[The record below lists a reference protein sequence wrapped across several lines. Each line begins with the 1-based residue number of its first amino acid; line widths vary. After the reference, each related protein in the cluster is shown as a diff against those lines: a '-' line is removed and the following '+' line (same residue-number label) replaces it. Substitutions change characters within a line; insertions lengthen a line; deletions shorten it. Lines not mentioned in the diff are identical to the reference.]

1 MTTRHWVKRSS
12 GGGCSATEFR
22 RRAKS
27 FHQSLLRFDPVSTHD
42 RIERNDWHHPIRFLW
57 YRRGSRD
64 CRAACKKLIWVGDFR
79 VRLHELLA
87 TEATKAP
94 IANATHLPLDKI
106 LDRLADTRQIKPAHA
121 AKLAESIAAI
131 GLINAIAVDNQG
143 RLLAGGHRRAAIGL
157 LPPSAMAKWFSNGI
171 PVRMFD
177 FDAALEPDKALA
189 VEASENEQR
198 LNYTPAEVR
207 DLADRLTAEG
217 YRRTA
222 GKPKKGEKAL
232 TPALAIIVGVSKRT
246 IERHLNP
253 QTPTPVGVST
263 QLRKLQCDLTRMAIL
278 EGVPDKIAEQC
289 MKLAGQIERED
300 V

>member
-1 MTTRHWVKRSS
+1 M
-12 GGGCSATEFR
+12 
-22 RRAKS
+22 
-27 FHQSLLRFDPVSTHD
+27 
-42 RIERNDWHHPIRFLW
+42 
-57 YRRGSRD
+57 
-64 CRAACKKLIWVGDFR
+64 KLNQ
-79 VRLHELLA
+79 LLA
-87 TEATKAP
+87 AEAARSP
-94 IANATHLPLDKI
+94 VGNATHLPLDKI
-106 LDRLADTRQIKPAHA
+106 IDRLSDTRQIKPAHA

-143 RLLAGGHRRAAIGL
+143 RLLAGGHRRAAIASL
-157 LPPSAMAKWFSNGI
+157 TPDVLAQWFAAGI

-207 DLADRLTAEG
+207 ELADRLTAQG
-217 YRRTA
+217 YRRAA

-232 TPALAIIVGVSKRT
+232 TPALALIVGVSTRT

-253 QTPTPVGVST
+253 QTPTPVGVSA
-263 QLRKLQCDLTRMAIL
+263 QLIKLQRELTRIAIL
-278 EGVPDKIAEQC
+278 DGVPDKLAKEC
-289 MKLAGQIERED
+289 MKLARQIDNEC